1 MLQHGFL
8 RTICIRSANWLLIL
22 NGFTCS
28 QIYGEWQVLG
38 TGKGENE
45 SLVWTEFQFGK
56 WERSGDRCEWS
67 HARSFTLN
75 VVKVQH
81 KPHAPHW

>member
-8 RTICIRSANWLLIL
+8 RTICIRSVNWLLIL

-38 TGKGENE
+38 TGKGEDE
-45 SLVWTEFQFGK
+45 SLSSVDRISVWKMGK
-56 WERSGDRCEWS
+56 VWR
-67 HARSFTLN
+67 
-75 VVKVQH
+75 
-81 KPHAPHW
+81 